1 MMAAAERFLQL
12 HQLCDRTST
21 PDRTRVFEDGSNTGR
36 DNVNSSSS
44 SVWQYPSQASYHA
57 DCPSTR

>member
-21 PDRTRVFEDGSNTGR
+21 PDRTLVFEDG
-36 DNVNSSSS
+36 NSKF
-44 SVWQYPSQASYHA
+44 
-57 DCPSTR
+57 STHPPEKLGDLDLQGKTEK